1 MTGLRI
7 LITGSRDWRD
17 KRAIADALR
26 WAITTRQPRPTKHQ
40 VTIVHGAAR
49 GADTLAGEIAASWGV
64 HVEDYP
70 VTRADWDAPCTPQCQ
85 PGHRRARR
93 DGSTFC
99 PSAGNRRNQRMVDL
113 GADVCLG
120 FPKDAEWSGTR
131 DCMSRAAKAGIRV
144 VDWPNEH
151 LAGGAR

>member
-1 MTGLRI
+1 MTSLRI

-64 HVEDYP
+64 HVEP
-70 VTRADWDAPCTPQCQ
+70 HAVTSVDWNGPCVPQCP
-85 PGHRRARR
+85 PGHRLQRR

-99 PSAGNRRNQRMVDL
+99 PAVAKRRNQRMVDL
-113 GADVCLG
+113 GADICLA
-120 FPKDAEWSGTR
+120 FPLSAGWSGTR
-131 DCMSRAAKAGIRV
+131 DCMTRADAAGIRV
-144 VDWPNEH
+144 VDWPNEQPT
-151 LAGGAR
+151 GGAR